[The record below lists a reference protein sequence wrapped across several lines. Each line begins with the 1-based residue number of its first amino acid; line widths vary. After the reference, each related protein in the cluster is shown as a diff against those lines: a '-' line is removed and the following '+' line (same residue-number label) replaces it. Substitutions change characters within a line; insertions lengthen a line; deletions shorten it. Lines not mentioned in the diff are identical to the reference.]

1 MHAQYVNGEVIQTA
15 KLDGKTGVVA
25 TVAGK
30 KINRSLELDKI
41 LNVVHA
47 TLDGNEEREEIQ
59 SESSIVRPDEQNK
72 IDIPGG
78 RLGAGA

>member
-1 MHAQYVNGEVIQTA
+1 MHAQYVNGEVVQTA

-47 TLDGNEEREEIQ
+47 ALDGNEEREETH
-59 SESSIVRPDEQNK
+59 SESSSVRPEEQSK
-72 IDIPGG
+72 IDVPGG
-78 RLGAGA
+78 RAGAGA